1 MEGTTF
7 TSKPGFW
14 MALAIGG
21 TVVGAAS
28 FGQQVMTKK
37 EGEAFRM
44 RAVARDF
51 ILGAFLSATIYM
63 MLPDSVD
70 SWTASLMK
78 KGSTIGGA
86 ITSSVSSVSSSD
98 VELHTGPARF

>member
-1 MEGTTF
+1 
-7 TSKPGFW
+7 

-28 FGQQVMTKK
+28 FGQQAMTKK

-70 SWTASLMK
+70 SWTESLVK
-78 KGSTIGGA
+78 AGSSA
-86 ITSSVSSVSSSD
+86 MSAPVSSGSSSEI
-98 VELHTGPARF
+98 ELHTGPARF

>member
-7 TSKPGFW
+7 TTKPGFW

-70 SWTASLMK
+70 SWMASLIK
-78 KGSTIGGA
+78 TGGGA
-86 ITSSVSSVSSSD
+86 MSAPVSSGSSSEI
-98 VELHTGPARF
+98 ELHTGPARF

>member
-1 MEGTTF
+1 MEGATF
-7 TSKPGFW
+7 TTKPGFW

-28 FGQQVMTKK
+28 LGQQAMTKK

-70 SWTASLMK
+70 SWASSLIK
-78 KGSTIGGA
+78 TGGGVMS
-86 ITSSVSSVSSSD
+86 SSVSSSPSSD

>member
-7 TSKPGFW
+7 TTKPGFW

-21 TVVGAAS
+21 ALVGAAS
-28 FGQQVMTKK
+28 FAQQSMTRKD
-37 EGEAFRM
+37 GEPFRL
-44 RAVARDF
+44 RAVFRDF

-70 SWTASLMK
+70 SWASSLIK
-78 KGSTIGGA
+78 TGGGVMS
-86 ITSSVSSVSSSD
+86 SSVSSSPSSD